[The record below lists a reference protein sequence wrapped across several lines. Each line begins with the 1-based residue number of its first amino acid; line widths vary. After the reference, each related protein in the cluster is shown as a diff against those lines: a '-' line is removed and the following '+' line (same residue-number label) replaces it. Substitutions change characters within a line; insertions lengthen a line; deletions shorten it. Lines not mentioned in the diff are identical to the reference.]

1 MIKRKTNFLIISA
14 LAVLIVSAVPSMVSA
29 MGNGRGAG
37 NGTGQQ
43 LRDGSGTGVNAR
55 QNAVDSDNDGTPDGL
70 EDDDGD
76 GILNKD
82 DSDYEKQYVNMKDD
96 DGDGIP
102 NKDDEDYTR
111 PLDGSGRPETAGQ
124 GSGQGNRPDNVT
136 PGQGQGNK
144 PADAGTGRGLQNTT
158 PGTAQAQRGNRVR
171 TNNPAIGQQIRTMLQ
186 QEDQTQEEL
195 IQEVEQIRQTSGLKK
210 FFFGA
215 DRDTVQKAESKLA
228 QREQRLEELK
238 NMLNEVDDPALQEAL
253 EQQIAQMEEVTAN
266 LETEVKKGQGGI
278 FSWFTNLF
286 N

>member
-1 MIKRKTNFLIISA
+1 MKKYKTNLLIISA
-14 LAVLIVSAVPSMVSA
+14 IAVLIAGATPGMVSA

-37 NGTGQQ
+37 NSTGQQ
-43 LRDGSGTGVNAR
+43 LRDGSGAGKNAG

-82 DSDYEKQYVNMKDD
+82 DSDYEKKYVNMKDD

-124 GSGQGNRPDNVT
+124 GNRP
-136 PGQGQGNK
+136 
-144 PADAGTGRGLQNTT
+144 ADVGAGHGLQNTT
-158 PGTAQAQRGNRVR
+158 SGTAQAQRENRVR
-171 TNNPAIGQQIRTMLQ
+171 VNNPAVGQQIRTMLQ
-186 QEDQTQEEL
+186 QEDQNQEEL
-195 IQEVEQIRQTSGLKK
+195 AQEVEQIRQTNGLKK

-215 DRDTVQKAESKLA
+215 DKDTVQKAKLKLA

-238 NMLNEVDDPALQEAL
+238 SMLNEVDDPALQETL

-266 LETEVKKGQGGI
+266 LETEVEKGQGGI

-286 N
+286 S